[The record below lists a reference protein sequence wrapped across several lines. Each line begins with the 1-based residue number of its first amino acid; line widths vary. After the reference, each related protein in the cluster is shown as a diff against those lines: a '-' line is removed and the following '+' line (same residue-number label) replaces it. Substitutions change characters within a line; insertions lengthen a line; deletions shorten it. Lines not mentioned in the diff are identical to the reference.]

1 MSKVFFYGIK
11 GVGMTA
17 LALAMQDQGW
27 EVSGCDTAESFI
39 TDKILVERGISIAP
53 QLQSSTVPHT
63 DLIVTSAAYVPPDSS
78 VRSLSLAEALAEFV
92 QNRQVIAVAGVGGKT
107 TATAMLAAL
116 MRQAK
121 RDVGY
126 YVGTGSI
133 PGLDAPG
140 AGGTD
145 PYYIVEADEYA
156 ISKYDKRPKFALLW
170 PRILITT
177 NIIHDHPDIYPDE
190 SATLAVF
197 GELVRK
203 LVPGSTWICSSCDPL
218 TQELLHLQGPT
229 LKEIKVMQ
237 YDASHPLYSKLKLS
251 VFGDHNRLDALAAV
265 LAAIEAGL
273 TEREALEAVT
283 AYRGAERRQERI
295 GEVAGRLLYDDYAHH
310 PEEIT
315 ATLRAFQTE
324 FPDRRLVVIFE
335 SHTYSRTEAL
345 FSEFAR
351 SLALADQVYV
361 MPIFESAREKGTA
374 HTVTHTKLAEAVAK
388 LGTAAEA
395 VEWDTAAQ
403 IIADNSKEGDLLL
416 TMGAGFVYKLHE
428 SIRGILQ
435 V

>member
-1 MSKVFFYGIK
+1 
-11 GVGMTA
+11 MTA

-203 LVPGSTWICSSCDPL
+203 LVPGSTDR
-218 TQELLHLQGPT
+218 
-229 LKEIKVMQ
+229 K
-237 YDASHPLYSKLKLS
+237 S
-251 VFGDHNRLDALAAV
+251 VV
-265 LAAIEAGL
+265 
-273 TEREALEAVT
+273 
-283 AYRGAERRQERI
+283 
-295 GEVAGRLLYDDYAHH
+295 
-310 PEEIT
+310 
-315 ATLRAFQTE
+315 
-324 FPDRRLVVIFE
+324 
-335 SHTYSRTEAL
+335 
-345 FSEFAR
+345 
-351 SLALADQVYV
+351 
-361 MPIFESAREKGTA
+361 
-374 HTVTHTKLAEAVAK
+374 
-388 LGTAAEA
+388 
-395 VEWDTAAQ
+395 
-403 IIADNSKEGDLLL
+403 
-416 TMGAGFVYKLHE
+416 
-428 SIRGILQ
+428 
-435 V
+435 